1 VQDSLRVPLK
11 TIQERI
17 GHALTGSFTLDLYG
31 HTLDWR
37 ENEEAAQKLGDAI
50 ANAVA
55 DADKNSDDS
64 DCLTACQIKKLPF
77 SENGS
82 LLKS

>member
-37 ENEEAAQKLGDAI
+37 ENDDAAQKLGDVI
-50 ANAVA
+50 AKTIA
-55 DADKNSDDS
+55 DAEKDS
-64 DCLTACQIKKLPF
+64 NDFGSLTAIKQKRF
-77 SENGS
+77 HSQKMEAA
-82 LLKS
+82 